1 MGAVGVVV
9 RFAFAQLPAI
19 SADRFPAFLE
29 VIPKLW
35 EEIAQRAAE
44 RGESQQSEDFD
55 EEELEVLQAEGQTD
69 EEMQE
74 MIVQC
79 MGGFFKAFG
88 AQFLQVR
95 DVPER
100 FQRRRSCAQT
110 LRG

>member
-1 MGAVGVVV
+1 MLDALQDSVEAAKWTNPHDGSVLAC
-9 RFAFAQLPAI
+9 I
-19 SADRFPAFLE
+19 SADKFPEFLE

-35 EEIAQRAAE
+35 AEIEERTAE

-55 EEELEVLQAEGQTD
+55 EEEFEVLQQEGQTD

-88 AQFLQVR
+88 ADFLQVYLST
-95 DVPER
+95 PLAE
-100 FQRRRSCAQT
+100 
-110 LRG
+110 